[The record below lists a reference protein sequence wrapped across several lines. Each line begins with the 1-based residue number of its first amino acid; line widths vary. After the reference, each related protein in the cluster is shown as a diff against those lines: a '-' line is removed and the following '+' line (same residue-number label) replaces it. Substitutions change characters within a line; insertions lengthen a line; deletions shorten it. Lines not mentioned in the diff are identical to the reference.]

1 MQQRFMS
8 KKINSNDL
16 RLDIKKSVAN
26 LIGLQRFFTN
36 CLQEHIP
43 IRL

>member
-26 LIGLQRFFTN
+26 PIGLQRFFTN
-36 CLQEHIP
+36 CF
-43 IRL
+43 